1 MLEYEFLSEY
11 KSLLLTLPCEETS
24 IMKTKKGINMTVYP
38 KIAKLGSPGGK
49 GSWLQVLLRMKSGGP
64 GFRGREACEGDRE
77 GKGAE

>member
-1 MLEYEFLSEY
+1 
-11 KSLLLTLPCEETS
+11 
-24 IMKTKKGINMTVYP
+24 MTVYP